1 MKLTGRQKANLRQ
14 YIWAVFKIKFH
25 YRVKL
30 LRLDVSYKIIKFAF
44 VISPDAKEAIERRM
58 R

>member
-1 MKLTGRQKANLRQ
+1 MLDLKKKYNRQ

-30 LRLDVSYKIIKFAF
+30 LRLYVSYKIIKFAF
-44 VISPDAKEAIERRM
+44 VISPDAKEAIESRM